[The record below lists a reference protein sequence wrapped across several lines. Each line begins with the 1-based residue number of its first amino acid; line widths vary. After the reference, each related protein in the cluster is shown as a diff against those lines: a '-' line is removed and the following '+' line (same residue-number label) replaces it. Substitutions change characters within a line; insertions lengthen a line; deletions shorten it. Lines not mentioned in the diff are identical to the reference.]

1 MKFSVKSG
9 VASALITLALA
20 VVPTSTTALKL
31 DADIAIEE
39 KSSILTSVDGKME
52 VSVVKGYRFSLSL
65 LTNDSTLKE

>member
-9 VASALITLALA
+9 VASTLITLALA
-20 VVPTSTTALKL
+20 VIPTSTTALKL
-31 DADIAIEE
+31 DAGIAIEE
-39 KSSILTSVDGKME
+39 KSSTLTSVDGKME